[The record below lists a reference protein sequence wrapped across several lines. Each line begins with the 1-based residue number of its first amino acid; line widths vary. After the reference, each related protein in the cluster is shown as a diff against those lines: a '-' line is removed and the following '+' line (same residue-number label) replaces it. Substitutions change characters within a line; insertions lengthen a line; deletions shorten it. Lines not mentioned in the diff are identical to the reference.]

1 MRNRLFAAVITIAL
15 AGCGGGSDSAESGR
29 AVFTVVWPALSRLIP
44 VASNSIKVEISRGGA
59 EIAEKVIQRPTT
71 SVAFENLPVGDL
83 SVTATA
89 HPGSDGSGIAQAR
102 GTAPLTIRPNQTTDF
117 TITMESTIR
126 SVEIV
131 PPTGPVRPGD
141 VLQLGLTVRDADG
154 NLVLVSPA
162 TLEWTST
169 NHAVATVDANGVLT
183 AGTSGSALI
192 SVMEW
197 ESERGDFIA
206 VTVEGGRLIAYE

>member
-1 MRNRLFAAVITIAL
+1 MKSRLYGLTFAAGLIHTVL
-15 AGCGGGSDSAESGR
+15 FGCGGGKSAESGR
-29 AVFTVVWPALSRLIP
+29 AVFTVVWPARSRLIP
-44 VASNSIKVEISRGGA
+44 AASNSIKVEISLGLT
-59 EIAEKVIQRPTT
+59 EIAERVIPRPAGAGTA

-154 NLVLVSPA
+154 NLVL
-162 TLEWTST
+162 
-169 NHAVATVDANGVLT
+169 
-183 AGTSGSALI
+183 
-192 SVMEW
+192 
-197 ESERGDFIA
+197 
-206 VTVEGGRLIAYE
+206 